1 MSNEQYDLQELV
13 EAYVADPTERN
24 KEAVV
29 ISAVPLV
36 RSLIGKM
43 SIPDHP
49 LASRED
55 VENVALMGL
64 LEALEQYD
72 PDQGTAF
79 ASYAYGRIRGSV
91 VDYLRSIDVLPRR
104 KRRKVAEARKTI
116 DQLSQT
122 LGHRPSDE
130 QVADELGLS
139 VDKYHSLLRDA
150 QRRFALS
157 LHQEQSEDGNRPVE
171 VLPNPNTRDV
181 RREVEHESLVDHV
194 GDLINELP
202 ERQQTIVG
210 LYYFEN
216 LTLREIGSLLD
227 LSEARISQIL
237 GKIMLT
243 LRSQIEGEPVES

>member
-1 MSNEQYDLQELV
+1 MSDKKHDLQELA
-13 EAYVADPTERN
+13 EAYVAEPNERN

-29 ISAVPLV
+29 IAAVPLV
-36 RSLIGKM
+36 RSLIGRM

-49 LASRED
+49 LAARED
-55 VENVALMGL
+55 VENVGLMGL
-64 LEALEQYD
+64 LEALDQYD
-72 PDQGTAF
+72 PEHGTAF

-91 VDYLRSIDVLPRR
+91 IDYLRSIDVLPRR

-116 DQLSQT
+116 EDLAQV
-122 LGHRPSDE
+122 LGHPPSDE
-130 QVADELGLS
+130 QVADELDISL
-139 VDKYHSLLRDA
+139 VKYHELLRDA

-157 LHQEQSEDGNRPVE
+157 LHQEKDEDGNRPVE
-171 VLPNPNTRDV
+171 VLENPNTSDV
-181 RREVEHESLVDHV
+181 RDRVEHESLVAHID
-194 GDLINELP
+194 DLIQELP

-243 LRSQIEGEPVES
+243 LRAQIEGEAVEH